1 MIDSE
6 LAPNFFDVEGKVVL
20 ITGGATGIGLM
31 MAESLVAAG
40 CQVYVASRRLELCEE
55 QAQRLGPRCNA
66 LELDLSSAESI
77 GAMVSR
83 LAEQEEELHGLIN
96 NAGATWGAPF
106 DKYPD
111 RGWQAIHDIN
121 VKAPFML
128 TQALL
133 PQLEAAAK
141 LGDPAR
147 VINIGSIFGVRTEVL
162 NAYAYGASKAAVHH
176 LTRVMAKEL
185 APRSVTVNAIAPGFF
200 PSEMTEFL
208 VEDEARKESLLSQVP
223 LGRLGEGDDIG
234 ALVQY
239 LLSPGASF
247 MTGAIIPLDG
257 GALIAS

>member
-1 MIDSE
+1 MTH
-6 LAPNFFDVEGKVVL
+6 LFDIKDKVVL

-31 MAESLVAAG
+31 MAESLVSAG
-40 CQVYVASRRLELCEE
+40 CRVYIASRRLDLCNE
-55 QAQRLGPRCNA
+55 QAERLGPHCRA
-66 LELDLSSAESI
+66 LEVDLADAESMCS
-77 GAMVSR
+77 MVDS
-83 LAEQEEELHGLIN
+83 LAEREGLLHGLIN

-106 DKYPD
+106 EKYPD

-133 PQLEAAAK
+133 GQLEAAATPT
-141 LGDPAR
+141 DPAR
-147 VINIGSIFGVRTEVL
+147 VINVGSIFGVRTEVL
-162 NAYAYGASKAAVHH
+162 NAYAYSASKAAIHH

-185 APRSVTVNAIAPGFF
+185 APKSIAVNAIAPGFF

-208 VEDEARKESLLSQVP
+208 VEDETRKRGLLQQVP
-223 LGRLGEGDDIG
+223 LGRLGGGSDIG
-234 ALVQY
+234 ALAQF

-247 MTGAIIPLDG
+247 MTGAVVPLDG